1 MTAGLINTYMSNHIP
16 RQLAE
21 DLAAMTVEGENV
33 EEQLREMGE
42 IIWRKRSTRDNLYAE
57 LNQVMDAAASLDL
70 KAKNKNK

>member
-1 MTAGLINTYMSNHIP
+1 MSNHIP

>member
-1 MTAGLINTYMSNHIP
+1 MSSHIP